1 MKKFI
6 YFLLIILLLSIALS
20 GCSNNESNTGPAA
33 KAAKSYYLKEYYN
46 DSSYIE
52 EIKIVD
58 VKIEEDHAIVKA
70 KIRYEE
76 GAPSYKQENC
86 KVYLEKYGNDWEV
99 QFCL

>member
-1 MKKFI
+1 MKKVI
-6 YFLLIILLLSIALS
+6 YLLLIILLLSIALS

-33 KAAKSYYLKEYYN
+33 KVAKEFLMENYSHV
-46 DSSYIE
+46 E
-52 EIKIVD
+52 EIKILD

-70 KIRYEE
+70 KVHYEE

-99 QFCL
+99 EFAL